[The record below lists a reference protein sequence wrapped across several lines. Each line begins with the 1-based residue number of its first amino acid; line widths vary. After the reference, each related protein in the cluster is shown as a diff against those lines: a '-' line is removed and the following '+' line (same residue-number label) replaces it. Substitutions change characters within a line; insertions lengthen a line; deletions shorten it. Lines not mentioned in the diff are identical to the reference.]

1 MPKYTPK
8 TCTVPHINSEQYML
22 YLVVQT
28 YSIQINAD
36 NTDQYRVI
44 PVTYQIPTKHTIC
57 TIHAHLCTFEVSVH
71 TTYSIQMNADNT
83 DQYRV
88 IPVTYQFLQNI
99 PFVQYMPILAHLKF
113 QCMQYIPTQIVNCES
128 KELAI

>member
-44 PVTYQIPTKHTIC
+44 PVTYQ
-57 TIHAHLCTFEVSVH
+57 S
-71 TTYSIQMNADNT
+71 
-83 DQYRV
+83 
-88 IPVTYQFLQNI
+88 LQNI
-99 PFVQYMPILAHLKF
+99 PTVLSMPIFAHLKY
-113 QCMQYIPTQIVNCES
+113 QYILHIQYR
-128 KELAI
+128 